1 VTLPPPTL
9 ADGLRLVVLR
19 YQVVYRTERELAALE
34 PRLRRVA
41 VPLETFARQLD
52 ALASANLAVID
63 PGKLA
68 GDVPPRPGIVLTF
81 DGGHASLYAYALPLL
96 IQRGLTAAFFVSR
109 DRIGATGNFQWSHLR
124 DLVGQRMTL
133 GSAGCS
139 GEPFDRLTAAQAALE
154 FRASREAIED
164 GSGKGLV
171 QFAFPRGRYQRRQI
185 AIGTDAGYRVF
196 YSSRVGAQRPV
207 EISTRVPR
215 RSPLLRSPSPCSCCA
230 HASRPGSA
238 GSCVWRRARSSRSRR
253 PRLGVRARR
262 ASRPAGSLRRD
273 RQT

>member
-1 VTLPPPTL
+1 
-9 ADGLRLVVLR
+9 VVLR

-41 VPLETFARQLD
+41 VPLEAFARQLD

-139 GEPFDRLTAAQAALE
+139 GEPFDRLSPAQAALE

-185 AIGTDAGYRVF
+185 AIGTEAGYRVF
-196 YSSRVGAQRPV
+196 YSNRVGAQRPV
-207 EISTRVPR
+207 EIRPGRVLNR
-215 RSPLLRSPSPCSCCA
+215 ITIDIDTSPEAFAAFAVAEPLQLLRARFAAGQRRIVRLATRSIQSITPS
-230 HASRPGSA
+230 SA
-238 GSCVWRRARSSRSRR
+238 WGPRSAR
-253 PRLGVRARR
+253 
-262 ASRPAGSLRRD
+262 
-273 RQT
+273 